1 MTYSQ
6 MILPPPHPHLLS
18 GFPYHTAIQISL
30 QHEEMSHGHP
40 SVHLSSC
47 ADSGVGTP
55 SCLLTGG
62 TVDSQGVPGS
72 YKREPLFL
80 LCRPCVH
87 PALQDSGSPELTTAA
102 RHPNFVPPP
111 LPPVSSL
118 RQATQRRLSSSEVS
132 LECRASLLNPQKS
145 GRPNSEGKPHTV
157 RERLSYLV
165 FTREASSLENQNE
178 TKQKPNQKFTS

>member
-1 MTYSQ
+1 MD
-6 MILPPPHPHLLS
+6 I
-18 GFPYHTAIQISL
+18 
-30 QHEEMSHGHP
+30 
-40 SVHLSSC
+40 HLSSC

-145 GRPNSEGKPHTV
+145 GRPNSEGKPHT
-157 RERLSYLV
+157 ERAALFPCVY
-165 FTREASSLENQNE
+165 TRSFFLRKPKRNKTKTKPEIHLITIVPEKACKGTSVSSRN
-178 TKQKPNQKFTS
+178 F